1 MVLFFKCQIIYQY
14 NQCTFYVNAGYTGS
28 RTNFAYC
35 PPNGE
40 YGTIEAYVWNCA
52 AGPSG
57 EDRGKVPYW
66 SNPAVEL
73 QGVAT
78 GSDDENNALFM
89 IEGRAASAA
98 AGTNCLDGNPDEAWM
113 KFESGGV
120 IGNNCPNGE
129 ASYEHPLS
137 ASLGKFILC
146 IFFIIESSN
155 NIKSYQFCCDNNIN
169 IIHLSKL

>member
-113 KFESGGV
+113 KFESGGL

-129 ASYEHPLS
+129 TSYEPPLS
-137 ASLGKFILC
+137 DSLGTSIQFIS
-146 IFFIIESSN
+146 I
-155 NIKSYQFCCDNNIN
+155 
-169 IIHLSKL
+169 